1 MKKFLIITMLMMFS
15 LTICVA
21 EANTQKV
28 ELEMEKLAEQME
40 VLAEKFV
47 GEQEGKVTISVSN
60 NSAQKVR
67 MGVYP
72 KDLTLKDVRELD
84 YDLLY
89 GVLISGVVP
98 GSSASKQKIFANDI
112 LYEIDGRRII
122 DDNAFSEIL
131 KSYNPGDI
139 AKLKIFSAGKHIE
152 KDFTFHGVDQESQI
166 ETVVASK
173 DKKKSVDWNSLSINW
188 IPRYYQLDDIANIN
202 DVVGNMGFEEIDDDG
217 IFMNGFGFR
226 IHTGGGFYLG
236 GEWSWYNTDK
246 KINHVVTSES
256 GDETN
261 VIRKMKYK
269 NNFGGLTLDKRIY
282 FTKYFQ
288 PGVGFLIGAGSQQ
301 LDFAQSN
308 GDYNWN
314 DFTTDFDNSAN
325 NAMSMNKKFVVFQP
339 RVDLYVPILSWFG
352 IRGEVGYMLGYSSE
366 SGWKGVDYGITNSP
380 NTKCNGLT
388 FSVGPWIE
396 F

>member
-28 ELEMEKLAEQME
+28 ELEMEKLADQME
-40 VLAEKFV
+40 SLAERLV
-47 GEQEGKVTISVSN
+47 DREGGNVVIRIDHNSKPKVHL
-60 NSAQKVR
+60 
-67 MGVYP
+67 GVYP
-72 KDLTLKDVRELD
+72 KELTLEDVRELG
-84 YDLLY
+84 YDKHY

-112 LYEIDGRRII
+112 LYEIDGRKVI

-131 KSYNPGDI
+131 KSYNPGDV
-139 AKLKIFSAGKHIE
+139 AKFKIFSDGKHIE

-173 DKKKSVDWNSLSINW
+173 DKKRSVDWNSFGINW

-202 DVVGNMGFEEIDDDG
+202 GVVGNMGFEEIDDDG

-256 GDETN
+256 GDQTN